1 MKPRRVSTKFYVL
14 PDSTAGQAATPELS
28 PFIAMFHRFIQEKTL
43 PGLLL
48 DVADYAH
55 VPDGPGILLVGH
67 AVDYGIDLTEG
78 RPGLLVTRK
87 RYGEL
92 PAAEALR
99 ATLRSA
105 LLAAHAIESDGSGG
119 LRFGTGEVA
128 IQLLDRLAC
137 PNDDEHYEQAL
148 KELSPLLSQLFGE
161 KHEISRAHAEEPRKP
176 LTLRVDA
183 ADAGAAAELALR
195 LGD

>member
-1 MKPRRVSTKFYVL
+1 MKPQRVSAKLYVL
-14 PDSTAGQAATPELS
+14 PDSPAGEATAPELS
-28 PFIAMFHRFIQEKTL
+28 PFIGMFHRFVQEKAL

-67 AVDYGIDLTEG
+67 DVDYGIDLAEG

-99 ATLRSA
+99 STLHSA
-105 LLAAHAIESDGSGG
+105 LLAADAIERDGSGG
-119 LRFGTGEVA
+119 IRFGTGAVA

-137 PNDDEHYEQAL
+137 PNDDEHYEQAV
-148 KELSPLLSQLFGE
+148 KELSPVLSRLYGE
-161 KHEISRAHAEEPRKP
+161 KHEISRSHADEPRKP

-183 ADAGAAAELALR
+183 PDAGAAAKLADR